1 MPFSTFFVK
10 TYFIDA
16 TSPSYFVRIGRFSEV
31 FRFVYCFYGSPVFH
45 TRCIDLSNSPNEDLI
60 SHRGGIIIDSLI
72 NIKYKITNQ
81 HAESKNR
88 WTITMGKIGSYLQKS
103 ISLSKNGLQG
113 GGQAKSISTR
123 KTRAAIRVLFR
134 LLSDFENHTMP
145 KLLEWPV

>member
-10 TYFIDA
+10 TYFIDS

-88 WTITMGKIGSYLQKS
+88 WTITRGKIGSYLQKS

-113 GGQAKSISTR
+113 EWSGKLNKHKKNKSGYTGAFPLTI
-123 KTRAAIRVLFR
+123 
-134 LLSDFENHTMP
+134 
-145 KLLEWPV
+145 